1 MASFFFTLR
10 NAWVVALLASALIN
24 INEVL
29 ACDNPNIQ
37 SQAGAYCDPL
47 QHQTPDG
54 TPCPWA
60 VGGTQTGQTV
70 LDEEG
75 AYFTTPTNPSPVW
88 KYSAAWDALVD
99 SGFDISLLAQVG
111 MEHTINDGRLLVFAQ
126 YQKLD
131 GTYSPNYTY
140 NAPTGNEL
148 YRVLYSQDYYG
159 NPQSFSFCWNE
170 GCSSAPAQWAP
181 NTLQAIGE
189 IQNYRARS
197 APDAALGDQAM
208 GVINNPVVVTGAYYS
223 VPYGQHYTANFNY
236 SDTQY
241 RNHANYQSFS
251 ESSSSAFGIWD
262 NRCSNS

>member
-1 MASFFFTLR
+1 
-10 NAWVVALLASALIN
+10 
-24 INEVL
+24 
-29 ACDNPNIQ
+29 DNPNIQ
-37 SQAGAYCDPL
+37 SQAGAYCDL
-47 QHQTPDG
+47 NTGQTPDG
-54 TPCPWA
+54 LPCPWF

-88 KYSAAWDALVD
+88 KLSSAWNALLNPEYRV
-99 SGFDISLLAQVG
+99 LAQVG

-126 YQKLD
+126 YQKID
-131 GTYSPNYTY
+131 GTYSLNYTY

-148 YRVLYSQDYYG
+148 YRVLYNQDYYG

-181 NTLQAIGE
+181 NTLQALGE
-189 IQNYRARS
+189 IQNYQARS
-197 APDAALGDQAM
+197 APDVALGDQAM
-208 GVINNPVVVTGAYYS
+208 GAINNPVVVTGAYYS
-223 VPYGQHYTANFNY
+223 LPYGQHITANFNY